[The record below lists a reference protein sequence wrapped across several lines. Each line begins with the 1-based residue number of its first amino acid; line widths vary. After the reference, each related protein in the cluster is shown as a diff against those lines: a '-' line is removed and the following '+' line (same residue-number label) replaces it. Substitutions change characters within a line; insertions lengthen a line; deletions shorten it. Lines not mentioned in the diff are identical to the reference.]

1 MITKEQK
8 NINGLTLI
16 EIMIGVVISTIMMAA
31 MYTSYNV
38 VNSSY
43 SKVTDKAKISRAGR
57 DIITMMMRDI
67 RLAGFKY
74 YLGENSLEIPTKDN
88 LGYESGAVDIEK
100 SHAPIIIIKN
110 RKGYDPDDWESEGTE
125 DLANSPFCCDR
136 IHIVYGD
143 FNQRHRTT
151 QPYKRYRITYFADM
165 NEDVLLELEPK
176 DQYYSIYKT
185 KESWIQD
192 FNVDIDTN
200 NSEWT
205 TDATLCPECYVRE
218 EVRSHI
224 VDMEFI
230 ANGEDGKRFSP
241 PPRPDEETPTASVEL
256 FNIRTVD
263 LRLTFRSKNNFFRG
277 DAPVDKPRLVK
288 GIGNRS
294 SEFTDDR
301 YLRDSVVVTIHT
313 RNIGEDL

>member
-1 MITKEQK
+1 MITKEEK
-8 NINGLTLI
+8 NISGLTLI
-16 EIMIGVVISTIMMAA
+16 EIMIGIVISTIMMGA

-43 SKVTDKAKISRAGR
+43 SKVTDKAKISRSGR
-57 DIITMMMRDI
+57 DIVTMMMRDI

-74 YLGENSLEIPTKDN
+74 YLGENFLGIPTRDN
-88 LGYESGAVDIEK
+88 LDYDSGAADITR

-110 RKGYDPDDWESEGTE
+110 RKGYIPDDWESDEVD
-125 DLANSPFCCDR
+125 DLSNSPLCCDR

-143 FNQRHRTT
+143 FNQHDRAT
-151 QPYKRYRITYFADM
+151 QPYKRYRITYFADL
-165 NEDVLLELEPK
+165 NEDSLLGLKPR

-185 KESWIQD
+185 KESWEQD
-192 FNVDIDTN
+192 FV
-200 NSEWT
+200 NSANSDWT
-205 TDATLCPECYVRE
+205 TDEEFCPECYVRE

-230 ANGEDGKRFSP
+230 ANGEDGRIISP
-241 PPRPDEETPTASVEL
+241 PPRPDEETPTASIEL

-288 GIGNRS
+288 GIGNRT